1 MDVNI
6 PPAQRA
12 IYTRAM
18 ASLNEAAVPY
28 LVSGALAVH
37 HYTGLWRHTKDLDL
51 FLCPDDRDA
60 ALLTLANAGYRVEIT
75 AGHWLAKAFMD
86 DMLVD
91 LISGTGNWLVPVD
104 ESWFAHA
111 DEAEILGISCRVI
124 GITELIWVKAYVAG
138 RERFD
143 GADIAHLIRRGRE
156 RIDWRRLLDRFGDHW
171 ELLLLYLNYFR
182 FVYPEHRDAVPD
194 RVVEELL
201 GRLQADLRQPAAPE
215 VAFRGPLLDRY
226 AYLVDM
232 EEWSEPDP
240 RVEIARERNLP
251 ANEVTIQRAA
261 DQRRMAEKRVL
272 PSTP

>member
-6 PPAQRA
+6 PPAQRDV
-12 IYTRAM
+12 YTRAM
-18 ASLNEAAVPY
+18 VSLNEAGIPY

-60 ALLTLANAGYRVEIT
+60 ALLVLANAGYRVEIT

-86 DMLVD
+86 DVLVD
-91 LISGTGNWLVPVD
+91 LISGTGNWLAPVD
-104 ESWFAHA
+104 TSWFDHA
-111 DEAEILGISCRVI
+111 EPSEILGIPCRVI
-124 GITELIWVKAYVAG
+124 GVVELIWAKSYVAG

-143 GADIAHLIRRGRE
+143 GADIAHLIRRSRE
-156 RIDWRRLLDRFGDHW
+156 RIDWELLMSRFNGHW

-182 FVYPEHRDAVPD
+182 FVYPEHRDAIPD
-194 RVVEELL
+194 WVVEDLA
-201 GRLQADLRQPAAPE
+201 GRLLADARQPAPPE

-226 AYLVDM
+226 AYLVDLD
-232 EEWSEPDP
+232 EWGEPDP
-240 RVEIARERNLP
+240 RVEIARERNRP
-251 ANEVTIQRAA
+251 ASEVAIQRAA
-261 DQRRMAEKRVL
+261 DQRRMAEKRVQ